1 MGAGGGSTA
10 LAASAVVLAGHA
22 APGLCAWSPALRGAL
37 GVADRIADHRAV
49 ALTFDDGPH
58 PQGTPAT
65 LAVLASARARATFF
79 LAAEQVGRDPAL
91 VAEIAAAGHA
101 IGVHCHRHRNLLRL
115 APGQVGDDLRRAES
129 VIAHAAGHAPRLY
142 RPPYGILTTAALAH
156 ARRRG
161 WTTVLWS
168 RWGRDW
174 RARATAPDIAARAA
188 DGLAGGEIVL
198 LHDADH
204 YAAAGS
210 WRATV
215 SALPAI
221 LDRVADAGLRCAAIS
236 PAAPM
241 VPVKI
246 AGVG

>member
-1 MGAGGGSTA
+1 MGAGRGSAA

-22 APGLCAWSPALRGAL
+22 APGLCAWSPALRRVL
-37 GVADRIADHRAV
+37 GVADRIADHDAV

-65 LAVLASARARATFF
+65 LAVLASAGARATFF

-91 VAEIAAAGHA
+91 VAEMATAGHA
-101 IGVHCHRHRNLLRL
+101 IGVHWHRHRNLLRL
-115 APGQVGDDLRRAES
+115 PPGEVGDDLGRAEA

-156 ARRRG
+156 ARRRR

-174 RARATAPDIAARAA
+174 RARATAPDVAARAA

-210 WRATV
+210 WQ
-215 SALPAI
+215 
-221 LDRVADAGLRCAAIS
+221 
-236 PAAPM
+236 
-241 VPVKI
+241 
-246 AGVG
+246 